1 MYAKEAS
8 RRRHGVFLQ
17 SMSDWDFDGTQKI
30 SWSYTEIPEGHPN
43 VACSNLDAL
52 GKSVINQKYI
62 SVPIGREDNIEMASK
77 RKIEELTL
85 FFIEDE
91 NFEIDVMLETTLAT
105 IVRLNEI

>member
-1 MYAKEAS
+1 
-8 RRRHGVFLQ
+8 
-17 SMSDWDFDGTQKI
+17 
-30 SWSYTEIPEGHPN
+30 
-43 VACSNLDAL
+43 
-52 GKSVINQKYI
+52 
-62 SVPIGREDNIEMASK
+62 MASK